1 LYSAASRRGF
11 AGRPH
16 EASSLEQGSA
26 MSALPTGTVTFLFTD
41 IEGSTHLWEQYPQAM
56 QSALAR
62 HDAILRRHI
71 ESHSGAVF
79 KTVGDAFYAAF
90 AVAPDALAAAVAVQ
104 RALSAEDWG
113 ETGPLRVRVALHTG
127 TAEERDA
134 DYFGPPLNRIARL
147 LAAGHGGQVLLSL
160 ATQELV
166 RDHLPPGVELRDLG
180 EHRLKDLHRPER
192 IFQVVASELA
202 ADFPPLH
209 TLDTRPNNLP
219 AQATPFIGREKE
231 VDAVRRLMLRPD
243 VRLLTLTGPG
253 GTGKTRLGLQ
263 AAADLLDQ
271 FEDGVF
277 FVPLAPIGDP
287 GLVVPTVAKTLG
299 VREAGEQTLL
309 EGVKAHLRDQEMLL
323 LLDNFEQVTAAAPA
337 VSDLL
342 ASTRRLKVLVTSRA
356 VLHVYGE
363 HDFAV
368 PPLTLPDRKH
378 LPPVERLTQYEA
390 VRLFIER
397 AQALKADF
405 AVTNENA
412 PALAEICHRLDG
424 LPLAIELAAA
434 RISLLSPQAILAR
447 LEYRL
452 PMLTGGSRDL
462 PARQRALRNTIDWS
476 YDLLDEAEK
485 TLFARVA
492 VFVGS
497 FSVEAAETV
506 ISHDG
511 PPPAVSVLDGLTSLV
526 DKSLLRYAAEHEAA
540 GEPRLTMLETIRE
553 YALERLSAGEGVEP
567 MRRRHAGHYVALAE
581 KAEPEL
587 TGAQQREWLD
597 CLEAEHDNLRAALS
611 WALEQSAAEAA
622 ARLASSLWRFW
633 YVRGYL
639 SEGRRWLEQALT
651 TGSALPAP
659 LRAKALNGA
668 GALAWAQGDY
678 TSATALLKESLDAYR
693 SLGDRRG
700 TAGALNGLGVVA
712 MAQGEYARAE
722 AYYEESLA
730 LQREIGDRRGIAG
743 ALNNLGQIALT
754 HYDYARAVSL
764 YEESLE
770 LGRAIGE
777 RNVIALALLNWGRV
791 AQVRGDYARSRALLE
806 ESLAL
811 QRELNDRRGTGL
823 SLANLGTLALHER
836 DFDRAASLYRE
847 SLALQREMGDRWG
860 AAASLGGLG
869 MAAFHQGDAEKAL
882 TLCEEALALLREV
895 GDRWSCGSSLTDL
908 GLIALEQGD
917 VEKAAARFR
926 ESLELWRDLGD
937 EGSNA
942 WNLEG
947 LAEVAR
953 LHGQPERAAR
963 LLGAAEA
970 LREKRGLPAP
980 PNYRPYCERWVAAA
994 RAQLGHNEFESAWA
1008 EGCAMTAEQA
1018 MALALG

>member
-1 LYSAASRRGF
+1 M
-11 AGRPH
+11 P
-16 EASSLEQGSA
+16 
-26 MSALPTGTVTFLFTD
+26 ALPTGTVTFLFTD

-62 HDAILRRHI
+62 HDAILHRCI
-71 ESHSGAVF
+71 ESHGGAVF

-104 RALSAEDWG
+104 RALSAEDWVDIG
-113 ETGPLRVRVALHTG
+113 SLRVRVALHTG

-166 RDHLPPGVELRDLG
+166 RDHLPPGVELRNLG

-192 IFQVVASELA
+192 IFQVVASDLA
-202 ADFPPLH
+202 ADFPPLR

-231 VDAVRRLMLRPD
+231 VDAVRRLLLRPD

-263 AAADLLDQ
+263 AAADLLDH

-277 FVPLAPIGDP
+277 FVPLATIGDP
-287 GLVVPTVAKTLG
+287 GLVIPTVAKTLG

-309 EGVKAHLRDQEMLL
+309 EGLKAHLCDRDMLL

-378 LPPVERLTQYEA
+378 LPPVERLTQFEA

-412 PALAEICHRLDG
+412 PSVAEICHRLDG

-447 LEYRL
+447 LEHRL

-492 VFVGS
+492 VFVGT

-506 ISHDG
+506 TSHDG
-511 PPPAVSVLDGLTSLV
+511 QPPAVSVLDGLASLV
-526 DKSLLRYAAEHEAA
+526 DKSLLRYAEEETA
-540 GEPRLTMLETIRE
+540 GGETRLTMLETIRE

-567 MRRRHAGHYVALAE
+567 MRRRHAELYVALAE
-581 KAEPEL
+581 EAEPEL
-587 TGAQQREWLD
+587 TGARQREWLD
-597 CLEAEHDNLRAALS
+597 RLEIEHDNLRAALG
-611 WALEQSAAEAA
+611 WALNQSIPEMA
-622 ARLASSLWRFW
+622 ARLASSVWRFW
-633 YVRGYL
+633 YIRGYL
-639 SEGRRWLEQALT
+639 SEGRRWLEQALSKR
-651 TGSALPAP
+651 SALPVS
-659 LRAKALNGA
+659 LKAKALNGA
-668 GALAWAQGDY
+668 GALAWAQADY
-678 TSATALLKESLDAYR
+678 ARATALLTESLSAYR
-693 SLGDRRG
+693 EVGDKRG
-700 TAGALNGLGVVA
+700 IAGALNGLGVVA

-722 AYYEESLA
+722 TYYEESLA

-754 HYDYARAVSL
+754 RYDYARAVSL
-764 YEESLE
+764 YEESLQI
-770 LGRAIGE
+770 GRAIGE
-777 RNVIALALLNWGRV
+777 RNVIALALMNWGRV
-791 AQVRGDYARSRALLE
+791 AQIRGDYARSRALLE
-806 ESLAL
+806 ESLAV
-811 QRELNDRRGTGL
+811 QRELNDRRGAGL
-823 SLANLGTLALHER
+823 SLANLGTVALHQG
-836 DFDRAASLYRE
+836 DFERAASLYQE
-847 SLALQREMGDRWG
+847 GLAMQREMGDRWG

-869 MAAFHQGDAEKAL
+869 MAVFHQGEVERGA

-895 GDRWSCGSSLTDL
+895 GDRWGSASSLNDL

-917 VEKAAARFR
+917 VERAAACFQ
-926 ESLELWRDLGD
+926 ESLEQWRDLGD

-953 LHGQPERAAR
+953 LRGQAERAAR

-970 LREKRGLPAP
+970 LREKTGLPAP
-980 PNYRPYCERWVAAA
+980 PNYCSYRERWIAAT
-994 RAQLGHNEFESAWA
+994 RAQLGDIEFEMAWA
-1008 EGCAMTAEQA
+1008 EGRA
-1018 MALALG
+1018 MAAEAMAHALSNTA